1 MKQHSVVRIY
11 LPNPDSNDL
20 FGDPIPTDRG
30 RVGRPRHLVSSRN
43 TRKFIALRDAGW
55 TQAQMAEALGISPP
69 TLRRHYFA
77 GVKRAQGGGARPGAG
92 RPPGARSRSRNA
104 HLIAALDKLLLQPA
118 ELLALRRR
126 RGGEP

>member
-77 GVKRAQGGGARPGAG
+77 GVKRAQGGGARPGA
-92 RPPGARSRSRNA
+92 
-104 HLIAALDKLLLQPA
+104 ALDKLLLQPA